1 MLPRVDGMMW
11 MQDTG
16 EDQEPPSWPQNN
28 SNINDEMGS
37 LSTYKSMLGVQDEEE
52 DQEWYIHSSNNNSNI
67 NFSSNF
73 ATEAENN
80 NLLLHSVGSSSSCSP
95 SSASVFQDHHYFLN
109 PPPKPTIPS
118 LLNNPLDNSFDMGFL
133 DSQLNNRVL
142 TGFNDLTS
150 QTQMGISN
158 LASDPQFS
166 TTHLL
171 QLAENKSMAG
181 FSSLG
186 FQGFHENSLF
196 LNRSKVLKPLDNF
209 ASIGEQPTLFQKRVR
224 KNLET
229 NGVNLG
235 VLGSEGGGELL
246 RNGEGYNGNMEVSE
260 KKRKLIS
267 MEDVDEFSID
277 GSGLNYDSDE
287 FLESCKGEESGRI
300 GGNSSNGNSTVTGGD
315 QKGKKKG
322 LPAKNLMAE
331 RRRRKKLNDRL
342 YMLSLVEYNMDRAS
356 ILGDAI
362 EYLKELLQKIN
373 DLHNELESNP
383 PGSSLTPTTTSFYPL
398 TPTPPSL
405 PCRIKEEL
413 CPSSLPSPNG
423 QPARVEVR
431 LREGRAVNIHMFCSR
446 RPGLLLSTMRALD
459 NLGLDIQ
466 QAVISCFNG
475 FALDIFRAEGPPAPS
490 PNKNHGTQVP
500 VIPVILLR
508 HMTWKIFV
516 SCGGWRSPFQCTS
529 NAEKAK
535 MSIQT
540 KSKQYCWIQLA
551 SWHDVGFFSSRIRL
565 AAWLVDRIVFPTK

>member
-28 SNINDEMGS
+28 TNINDEMGS

-67 NFSSNF
+67 NFPSNF

-229 NGVNLG
+229 NGSNLG

-246 RNGEGYNGNMEVSE
+246 RNGEGYNGNMDVSE
-260 KKRKLIS
+260 KKRTLIS

-287 FLESCKGEESGRI
+287 FLESCKGDESGRN

-342 YMLSLVEYNMDRAS
+342 YMLRSVVPKISKMDRAS

-475 FALDIFRAEGPPAPS
+475 FALDIFRAEQCREGQDVHPDQIKA
-490 PNKNHGTQVP
+490 V
-500 VIPVILLR
+500 LLDSAG
-508 HMTWKIFV
+508 F
-516 SCGGWRSPFQCTS
+516 
-529 NAEKAK
+529 
-535 MSIQT
+535 
-540 KSKQYCWIQLA
+540 LA
-551 SWHDVGFFSSRIRL
+551 
-565 AAWLVDRIVFPTK
+565 